1 MMMTASPRSHW
12 SNLSMTV
19 SKYDAVDRSVSY
31 IMSAATASTW
41 MHWFN
46 SAVAP
51 PVDSAKASEGT

>member
-1 MMMTASPRSHW
+1 
-12 SNLSMTV
+12 MTV